1 MLKYWIRWHGL
12 RFKHRLL
19 GNILEKENLK
29 NYFNLINNDK
39 PINLMSEDILDRKEF
54 SKKLGKLILE
64 YKLSDSLVIGLLGEW
79 VQVSHL

>member
-1 MLKYWIRWHGL
+1 M
-12 RFKHRLL
+12 
-19 GNILEKENLK
+19 EKENLK